1 MNALERHLLNL
12 THTKCFFKYFPN
24 IFWPMQKMLLKLI
37 GLLGIAVR
45 NTGSYLEKQDRNASF
60 YCSVTLTM
68 KAGQGVYPR
77 PVFENK
83 HWQYHPDTDT
93 SFLVV

>member
-1 MNALERHLLNL
+1 M
-12 THTKCFFKYFPN
+12 
-24 IFWPMQKMLLKLI
+24 FWPMQKMLLKLI
-37 GLLGIAVR
+37 GTPGIAVR
-45 NTGSYLEKQDRNASF
+45 KTGSYPERQDRNASF
-60 YCSVTLTM
+60 YCSATLPM

-83 HWQYHPDTDT
+83 RWQYHTVKNT